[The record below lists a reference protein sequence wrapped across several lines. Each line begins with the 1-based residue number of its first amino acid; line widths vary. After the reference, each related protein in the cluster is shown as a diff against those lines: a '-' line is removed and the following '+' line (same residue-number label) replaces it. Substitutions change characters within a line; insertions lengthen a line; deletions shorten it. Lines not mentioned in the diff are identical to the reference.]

1 MGTMS
6 VTNADPT
13 APMGMLKRPKFQ
25 GPGRKRSPTKK
36 TRMTMGMVK
45 ATKAAQ
51 APMLKIAP
59 MARSPPNMSRRSRI
73 PTLVLAQTAFT
84 GVLVRVLTWAQ

>member
-1 MGTMS
+1 
-6 VTNADPT
+6 
-13 APMGMLKRPKFQ
+13 
-25 GPGRKRSPTKK
+25 
-36 TRMTMGMVK
+36 MGMVK

-59 MARSPPNMSRRSRI
+59 MARSPPKMSRRSRI